1 VVVILAITKIIAEKV
16 VVVQKKKKFLRMH
29 LKSSFGYYTNK
40 YSDFKRG
47 ELEVANILIIEDE
60 EKVSEILKAY
70 LEKAGYSV
78 YCTARGM
85 EGIKLFEEIKFNLVI
100 LDLMLP
106 DISGEE
112 VCSILRKI
120 SEVHIFMLTA
130 KSTLEDRI
138 EGLNLGADE
147 YLVKP
152 FSPRELTA
160 RVNALFRRLNISKGE
175 KKVYNN
181 GEFEINYEERIVK
194 IFGTEISL
202 TPNEFDIVH
211 ILSSNK
217 GKVFTRD
224 QLIERIMGIDFQ
236 GFDRTIDVHIKN
248 IRKKI
253 EVDSRNPKYIL
264 TVTRIGY
271 KFGGD

>member
-1 VVVILAITKIIAEKV
+1 
-16 VVVQKKKKFLRMH
+16 M
-29 LKSSFGYYTNK
+29 N
-40 YSDFKRG
+40 
-47 ELEVANILIIEDE
+47 NILIIEDE
-60 EKVSEILKAY
+60 EKISEILKAY
-70 LEKAGYSV
+70 LEKEGYIV
-78 YCTARGM
+78 YTTTKGLAAI
-85 EGIKLFEEIKFNLVI
+85 ELFENIKFNLVI

-112 VCSILRKI
+112 VCSIIRKI

-160 RVNALFRRLNISKGE
+160 RVNALFRRININKSE
-175 KKVYNN
+175 TMIYNN
-181 GEFEINYEERIVK
+181 GDLKINYDKRIVYVR
-194 IFGTEISL
+194 GEEISL
-202 TPNEFDIVH
+202 TPNEFDILQ
-211 ILSSNK
+211 ILSSNG
-217 GKVFTRD
+217 GKVFTREH
-224 QLIERIMGIDFQ
+224 LIERIMGIDFQ

-253 EVDSRNPKYIL
+253 EVDSRNPKYII

>member
-1 VVVILAITKIIAEKV
+1 
-16 VVVQKKKKFLRMH
+16 M
-29 LKSSFGYYTNK
+29 N
-40 YSDFKRG
+40 
-47 ELEVANILIIEDE
+47 NILIIEDE
-60 EKVSEILKAY
+60 EKISEILKAY
-70 LEKAGYSV
+70 LEKAGYIV
-78 YCTARGM
+78 YCTTKGI
-85 EGIKLFEEIKFNLVI
+85 EGIKLFEKIEFNLVI

-112 VCSILRKI
+112 VCNVLRKI

-130 KSTLEDRI
+130 KSTLENRI

-160 RVNALFRRLNISKGE
+160 RVNSLFRRLNVNECETKI
-175 KKVYNN
+175 YNN
-181 GEFEINYEERIVK
+181 GDLEINYEKRIVK
-194 IFGTEISL
+194 ARGEEIYL

-211 ILSSNK
+211 ILSSNE
-217 GKVFTRD
+217 GEIFTREK
-224 QLIERIMGIDFQ
+224 LIERIMGIDFQ

-253 EVDSRNPKYIL
+253 EEDTRNPKYIL
-264 TVTRIGY
+264 TVTKIGY

>member
-1 VVVILAITKIIAEKV
+1 V
-16 VVVQKKKKFLRMH
+16 
-29 LKSSFGYYTNK
+29 
-40 YSDFKRG
+40 D
-47 ELEVANILIIEDE
+47 NILIIEDE

-70 LEKAGYSV
+70 LEKEGYGV
-78 YCTARGM
+78 YCTTKGL
-85 EGIKLFEEIKFNLVI
+85 EGIKLFEKIEFNLVI

-106 DISGEE
+106 DIAGEE
-112 VCSILRKI
+112 VCSVLRKI

-160 RVNALFRRLNISKGE
+160 RVNALFRRLNINKFE
-175 KKVYNN
+175 TKAYNN
-181 GEFEINYEERIVK
+181 GDLEINYDKRIVK
-194 IFGTEISL
+194 VRGEEISL

-217 GKVFTRD
+217 GKVFSRE

-253 EVDSRNPKYIL
+253 EDDSRNPKYIL

-271 KFGGD
+271 KFGGE

>member
-1 VVVILAITKIIAEKV
+1 MFIVL
-16 VVVQKKKKFLRMH
+16 Q
-29 LKSSFGYYTNK
+29 S
-40 YSDFKRG
+40 
-47 ELEVANILIIEDE
+47 
-60 EKVSEILKAY
+60 
-70 LEKAGYSV
+70 
-78 YCTARGM
+78 GM
-85 EGIKLFEEIKFNLVI
+85 EGIKLFEKIEFSLVI

-112 VCSILRKI
+112 VCSVLRKI

-160 RVNALFRRLNISKGE
+160 RVNALFRRLNINKGE
-175 KKVYNN
+175 TKVYNN
-181 GEFEINYEERIVK
+181 GDFEINYEKRIVK
-194 IFGTEISL
+194 VRGTEISL

-217 GKVFTRD
+217 GKVFTRE

-253 EVDSRNPKYIL
+253 EADSRNPKYIL

>member
-1 VVVILAITKIIAEKV
+1 
-16 VVVQKKKKFLRMH
+16 M
-29 LKSSFGYYTNK
+29 
-40 YSDFKRG
+40 D
-47 ELEVANILIIEDE
+47 NILIIEDE
-60 EKVSEILKAY
+60 EKVSEIQKAY
-70 LEKAGYSV
+70 LEKEGYRV
-78 YCTARGM
+78 YCATKGL
-85 EGIKLFEEIKFNLVI
+85 EGIKLFDKIEFRLVI

-112 VCSILRKI
+112 VCSVLRKI
-120 SEVHIFMLTA
+120 SDVHIFMLTA
-130 KSTLEDRI
+130 KSNLEDRI

-160 RVNALFRRLNISKGE
+160 RVNALFRRININKSE
-175 KKVYNN
+175 SIIYNN
-181 GEFEINYEERIVK
+181 GDLEINCEKRIVK
-194 IFGTEISL
+194 VHGIEISL
-202 TPNEFDIVH
+202 TPNEFDLLH
-211 ILSSNK
+211 ILSSNM
-217 GKVFTRD
+217 GKVFTRE

-253 EVDSRNPKYIL
+253 EEDSRNPKYIL

>member
-1 VVVILAITKIIAEKV
+1 
-16 VVVQKKKKFLRMH
+16 M
-29 LKSSFGYYTNK
+29 
-40 YSDFKRG
+40 D
-47 ELEVANILIIEDE
+47 NILIIEDE
-60 EKVSEILKAY
+60 EKVSEIQKAY
-70 LEKAGYSV
+70 LEKEGYRV
-78 YCTARGM
+78 YCTTKGL
-85 EGIKLFEEIKFNLVI
+85 EGIKLFDKINFSLVI

-120 SEVHIFMLTA
+120 SDVHIFMLTA

-160 RVNALFRRLNISKGE
+160 RVNALFRRININKSE
-175 KKVYNN
+175 STIYNS
-181 GEFEINYEERIVK
+181 GDLEINYEKRMVK
-194 IFGTEISL
+194 VHGIEISL
-202 TPNEFDIVH
+202 TPNEFDLLH
-211 ILSSNK
+211 ILSSNR
-217 GKVFTRD
+217 GKVFTRE

-253 EVDSRNPKYIL
+253 EEDSRNPKYIL